1 MVITAN
7 DLKVKGMTL
16 INNMIHKYGEVF
28 VSVRGKNK
36 FVIIPLDEYE
46 RLKESELYKAIREA
60 EKDYRKGRYV
70 TESAKEHFKRLGI

>member
-7 DLKVKGMTL
+7 DLKIKGMTF

-28 VSVRGKNK
+28 
-36 FVIIPLDEYE
+36 
-46 RLKESELYKAIREA
+46 